1 MATPIGTNLV
11 NSLVDRWLMPTVV
24 DNVYRSNT
32 LLFRLY
38 KANKKMIR
46 GGTQF
51 EIPIMYSDF
60 VNGGFYSG
68 YDVLDVA
75 PNDTVFN
82 AAWDWRQAYV
92 PVTFD
97 GLTLMKVESP
107 RAVADVVKYQFG
119 QAEMRMAEVLGTG
132 LWSSGSN
139 AKSIDGI
146 QLAVDDT
153 TEGASATYGGIS
165 RTTFPFWKSQVDAAT
180 SATGL
185 SALQQ
190 MFGKCSEG
198 GRRPTVIVS
207 PQANY
212 NFYWALNT
220 SAQTFPMEPA
230 GRDVQLAAAGFSN
243 LVFNGTPWLVDSHCQ
258 TSHVYM
264 LNEDYFILGVHP
276 RADMWLEDFQVP
288 VNQDAISAKLYWGG
302 QLMCTNPSRNGKL
315 TALTS

>member
-11 NSLVDRWLMPTVV
+11 NSLVDRWLMPQVV
-24 DNVYRSNT
+24 DNVYKSNS

-38 KANKKMIR
+38 KSNKKMIR

-132 LWSSGSN
+132 IWSNGSN
-139 AKSIDGI
+139 TKSIDGI
-146 QLAVDDT
+146 QWAVDDG
-153 TEGASATYGGIS
+153 TEGASTTYGGIS
-165 RTTFPFWKSQVDAAT
+165 RTTFPFWKCQIDTAT

-185 SALQQ
+185 SALQNL
-190 MFGKCSEG
+190 FGKASEG
-198 GRRPTVIVS
+198 GRHPTVIVS

-220 SAQTFPMEPA
+220 SAQTFPIEPA
-230 GRDVQLAAAGFSN
+230 GRDVQLAQAGFSN

-258 TSHVYM
+258 ASHVYM
-264 LNEDYFILGVHP
+264 LNEDYFTLGVHP

-302 QLMCTNPSRNGKL
+302 QLMCTNPARQAKF